1 MGVFG
6 LAHPLLSLFYNY
18 VFFIRK
24 LYNFKFYIKRIFDC
38 ILATGFKHM
47 FFSISCNC
55 SLENDFCV
63 KDRKLGQK
71 KLKSSE
77 EV

>member
-6 LAHPLLSLFYNY
+6 LAHPLLSLFFYNY

-24 LYNFKFYIKRIFDC
+24 LLQIHYIKRIFDC

-47 FFSISCNC
+47 FSRFLVKVPLKTIFVKKIE
-55 SLENDFCV
+55 SL
-63 KDRKLGQK
+63 GK
-71 KLKSSE
+71 KI
-77 EV
+77 